1 MASPVPK
8 LFQPI
13 RVGNAYLQHR
23 VVLAPMKR
31 ARADERNVLGALALE
46 YYKQR
51 TSVNGTFA
59 VTEGAVIAPQAGGHA
74 YVPGIW
80 NDDQIAGWKPVRF
93 RFSTFSD
100 VPIK

>member
-1 MASPVPK
+1 MRRS
-8 LFQPI
+8 
-13 RVGNAYLQHR
+13 
-23 VVLAPMKR
+23 
-31 ARADERNVLGALALE
+31 RADERNVLGALALE

-59 VTEGAVIAPQAGGHA
+59 VTEGAVIAPQAGGYA

-93 RFSTFSD
+93 RFSTLSD

>member
-13 RVGNAYLQHR
+13 RVGTANLQHR

-31 ARADERNVLGALALE
+31 SRADEQHLHGALALE

-51 TSVNGTFA
+51 TSTPGTLA
-59 VTEGAVIAPQAGGHA
+59 ITEATVIALHAGGHA
-74 YVPGIW
+74 NVPGIW
-80 NDDQIAGWKPVRF
+80 NDEQIAGWKPVRSY
-93 RFSTFSD
+93 FSTFSD
-100 VPIK
+100 VFH

>member
-1 MASPVPK
+1 MRRS
-8 LFQPI
+8 
-13 RVGNAYLQHR
+13 
-23 VVLAPMKR
+23 
-31 ARADERNVLGALALE
+31 RADERNVLGALALE

-59 VTEGAVIAPQAGGHA
+59 VTEGAVIAPQAGGYA

-93 RFSTFSD
+93 RFSTLSD
-100 VPIK
+100 VLIK

>member
-13 RVGNAYLQHR
+13 RVGTTHPQHR
-23 VVLAPMKR
+23 VVLAPVR
-31 ARADERNVLGALALE
+31 RSRADERNVPGTLALE

-59 VTEGAVIAPQAGGHA
+59 ITEGTVIGPQAGGNV

-80 NDDQIAGWKPVRF
+80 NDDQIAGWKPVRCC
-93 RFSTFSD
+93 FSVFSD
-100 VPIK
+100 LSY